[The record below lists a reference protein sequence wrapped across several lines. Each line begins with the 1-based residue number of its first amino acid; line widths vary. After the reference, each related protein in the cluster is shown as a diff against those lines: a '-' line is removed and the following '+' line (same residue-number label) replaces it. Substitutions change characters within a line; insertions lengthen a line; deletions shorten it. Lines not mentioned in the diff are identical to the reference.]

1 MSTGLTDVQIQAKAN
16 GVREIAL
23 ALQKI
28 ADSRSFIKDV
38 KDTLK
43 QQGIDI
49 KNINKLAKHYKEQN
63 LQKLIEDTEIL
74 ESEYIELSL

>member
-16 GVREIAL
+16 GVREIAI

-38 KDTLK
+38 KDNLK

-63 LQKLIEDTEIL
+63 LDKVVEDVEQL
-74 ESEYIELSL
+74 EAEYHELSL

>member
-63 LQKLIEDTEIL
+63 LDKVVEDVEQL
-74 ESEYIELSL
+74 EAEYHELSL